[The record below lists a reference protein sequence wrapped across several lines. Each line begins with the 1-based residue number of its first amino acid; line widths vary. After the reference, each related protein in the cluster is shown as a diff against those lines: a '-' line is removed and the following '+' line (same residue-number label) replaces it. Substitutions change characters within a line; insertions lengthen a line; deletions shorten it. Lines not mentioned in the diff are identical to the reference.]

1 MVRLLDIAFKGLK
14 RLGCNERGIT
24 GLDAAL
30 ITTAFVVVASVFAFT
45 ALSTGLF
52 ATDRATDTVTA
63 GLSEARGTMV
73 LKGDIVASAAVT
85 GGSGT
90 IDPLKFLASHAA
102 GGEPID
108 MTVGN
113 ILIRYTDRFQ
123 TALLNQTGEFTSA
136 QLGAGDGDTLMEAPE
151 VFEINIPSMVDLL
164 ATDLAVDETFTIEV
178 IQPRGRYCSFSEPCP
193 SLWKQSTLWTS
204 LPTSAASRAPFS
216 FILP

>member
-1 MVRLLDIAFKGLK
+1 MVRLLDIALKGPK
-14 RLGCNERGIT
+14 RLGCDERGIT

-30 ITTAFVVVASVFAFT
+30 ITIAFVVVASVFAFT
-45 ALSTGLF
+45 ALTTGLF
-52 ATDRATDTVTA
+52 ATDPATDTVSA

-73 LKGDIVASAAVT
+73 LKGDIVATAAVT

-90 IDPLKFLASHAA
+90 IDSLNFLVTNAA

-108 MTVGN
+108 MTVGTT
-113 ILIRYTDRFQ
+113 IVRYTDRFQ

-136 QLGAGDGDTLMEAPE
+136 ELGSGDGDTLMEAPE

-178 IQPRGRYCSFSEPCP
+178 IPPKGAVLFIQRTLPI
-193 SLWKQSTLWTS
+193 SLEAINTLD
-204 LPTSAASRAPFS
+204 
-216 FILP
+216 

>member
-14 RLGCNERGIT
+14 RVGCNERGIT

-90 IDPLKFLASHAA
+90 IDSLNFLVSNAA

-113 ILIRYTDRFQ
+113 ILSGIPIDFRPRF
-123 TALLNQTGEFTSA
+123 
-136 QLGAGDGDTLMEAPE
+136 
-151 VFEINIPSMVDLL
+151 
-164 ATDLAVDETFTIEV
+164 
-178 IQPRGRYCSFSEPCP
+178 
-193 SLWKQSTLWTS
+193 
-204 LPTSAASRAPFS
+204 
-216 FILP
+216 